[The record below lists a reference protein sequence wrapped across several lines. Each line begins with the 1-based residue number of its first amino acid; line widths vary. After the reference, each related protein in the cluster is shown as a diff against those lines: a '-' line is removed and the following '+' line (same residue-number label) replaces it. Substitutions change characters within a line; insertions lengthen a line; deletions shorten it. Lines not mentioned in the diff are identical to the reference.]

1 MPDVARATIDLVI
14 IGCYAVMIPGL
25 AALTVAVCRGPAARQ
40 VWTNAIASRPPNAT

>member
-25 AALTVAVCRGPAARQ
+25 AARQ